1 MRRIISL
8 LAVMAVI
15 AAMAAASAIPA
26 FAQGPPPDRPP
37 EASGPPLF
45 AKGPPEGAAEIMPC
59 AGRGVAV
66 TTPSGNTVGKCVER

>member
-26 FAQGPPPDRPP
+26 FAAGPPP
-37 EASGPPLF
+37 F
-45 AKGPPEGAAEIMPC
+45 AQGPPEGKGATIIEC
-59 AGRGVAV
+59 ALAPGVAV
-66 TTPSGNTVGKCVER
+66 ITPSGQTRGACP